1 MKLDLSGT
9 TSGGSSES
17 DPMQMQLNG
26 TATSQNGETV
36 LASAKTG
43 PVGILTD
50 CLQYVVDR
58 GRDRLLVHS
67 IDGFRGGSGQVI
79 RFHLDPFSNEKRAL
93 R

>member
-36 LASAKTG
+36 LALLGLPSLPLGLAG
-43 PVGILTD
+43 ELTAD
-50 CLQYVVDR
+50 LTMQGCAERRYADTT
-58 GRDRLLVHS
+58 
-67 IDGFRGGSGQVI
+67 
-79 RFHLDPFSNEKRAL
+79 
-93 R
+93 